1 MEILYFGR
9 VRARIGMHR
18 ETIAPP
24 DEVVDVESLI
34 EWLRARGEP
43 YEGALEDRRAIRVA
57 VNQEICGFD
66 APVGGGD
73 EVALFPPMTG
83 G

>member
-1 MEILYFGR
+1 MELLYFGR
-9 VRARIGMHR
+9 VRARIGVHR

-24 DEVVDVESLI
+24 AEVADVDSLI
-34 EWLRARGEP
+34 EWLRGRGAP
-43 YEGALEDRRAIRVA
+43 YDGALEDRRAIRVA
-57 VNQEICGFD
+57 VNQELCGFD
-66 APVGGGD
+66 APVAGDD

>member
-1 MEILYFGR
+1 MELLYFGR
-9 VRARIGMHR
+9 VRARIGVHR

-24 DEVVDVESLI
+24 AEVADVDSLI
-34 EWLRARGEP
+34 EWLRDRGAP
-43 YEGALEDRRAIRVA
+43 YDSALKDRRAIRVA
-57 VNQEICGFD
+57 VNQELCGFD
-66 APVGGGD
+66 APVASGD

>member
-1 MEILYFGR
+1 MDLLYFGR
-9 VRARIGMHR
+9 VRARIGLHR

-24 DEVVDVESLI
+24 AEVADVDGLI
-34 EWLRARGEP
+34 QWLRTRGEP
-43 YEGALEDRRAIRVA
+43 YEDALRDRAAIRVA
-57 VNQEICGFD
+57 VNQELCEFD
-66 APVGGGD
+66 APVALGD

>member
-1 MEILYFGR
+1 MEVLYFGR
-9 VRARIGMHR
+9 VRQRVGLHR

-24 DEVVDVESLI
+24 ADVTDVDALI
-34 EWLRARGEP
+34 DWLRARGEP
-43 YEGALEDRRAIRVA
+43 YDGALEDRHAIRVA
-57 VNQEICGFD
+57 VNQELCDFKT
-66 APVGGGD
+66 PVAGDD

>member
-1 MEILYFGR
+1 MELLYFGR

-18 ETIAPP
+18 ETLAPP
-24 DEVVDVESLI
+24 AEVANVDGLI
-34 EWLRARGEP
+34 QWLRARGEP
-43 YEGALEDRRAIRVA
+43 YDGALEDRAAIRVA
-57 VNQEICGFD
+57 VNQELCDFD
-66 APVGGGD
+66 APVAVGD